1 MNEPNVESSLV
12 VFLLGVIIQSFD
24 PDTSTARAE
33 ETGEVLHHDSFALRD
48 DMNASDCHG
57 LTVINGHEFMSGK

>member
-12 VFLLGVIIQSFD
+12 FLLGVIIQSSD

-33 ETGEVLHHDSFALRD
+33 ETGKVLHHDSFALRD

-57 LTVINGHEFMSGK
+57 LTVNGHEFMSGK